1 MTCQNQKG
9 YIPVIYRSPSQSC
22 NGFEYFLFILEK
34 LIKQIKL
41 LKASFATI
49 LGDFNARSS
58 NWWPDDI
65 TSPEGTHI
73 KSLVSMYGFN
83 QLISDPIHILSA
95 SFCYIDLICNDQ
107 PNLVVDIGV
116 YSSSLL
122 SPPNYIL

>member
-1 MTCQNQKG
+1 MTCHNQKG

-22 NGFEYFLFILEK
+22 NRFEDFLFIPEK
-34 LIKQIKL
+34 LINQIKL

-49 LGDFNARSS
+49 LGDFNGRFS

-83 QLISDPIHILSA
+83 QLISDPAHILPA
-95 SFCYIDLICNDQ
+95 SSCYIDLICTDQ

-116 YSSSLL
+116 YPSSLL